1 MMRVKRGF
9 TLIESLIVM
18 FILAS
23 SMTAALYLL
32 TTVVFSTQQ
41 NLKRTKAVY
50 MAQECTELARNL
62 RDTAWINYRPWDCA
76 FGSVND
82 EFVLSP
88 LNTGTVNIASCNNMP
103 GAIKQE
109 VADTNNIVIW
119 QEGSTLTHF
128 PTGGTAI
135 DTGYTRTLKHVD
147 PDSNSDTLDLECTV
161 EWQFNGRD
169 ESITTPQTLTNW
181 RKN

>member
-1 MMRVKRGF
+1 MIKSKHGF

-50 MAQECTELARNL
+50 MAQECAELARNL
-62 RDTAWINYRPWDCA
+62 RDTAWVNYRPWDCS
-76 FGSVND
+76 FGNIGD

-88 LNTGTVNIASCNNMP
+88 TNSASDKISTCNNMP
-103 GAIKQE
+103 GAVQLV
-109 VADTNNIVIW
+109 VANNTNTVVW
-119 QEGSTLTHF
+119 QEGLTLTHF
-128 PTGGTAI
+128 PITPNAI
-135 DTGYTRTLKHVD
+135 DTGYKRVLTHVD
-147 PDSNSDTLDLECTV
+147 LDTNSDTLDLECSV
-161 EWQFNGRD
+161 EWDFNGRPQNV
-169 ESITTPQTLTNW
+169 TTTQTLTNW

>member
-1 MMRVKRGF
+1 MMKLKHGF

-62 RDTAWINYRPWDCA
+62 RDTAWVNYRPWNCA

-88 LNTGTVNIASCNNMP
+88 LNVGTVTIAACNNMP
-103 GAIKQE
+103 GAIKLE
-109 VADTNNIVIW
+109 TADANNPVVW
-119 QEGSTLTHF
+119 QDGSTLTHF
-128 PTGGTAI
+128 PTGGAGI
-135 DTGYTRTLKHVD
+135 DTGYKRTLKHID
-147 PDSNSDTLDLECTV
+147 PDTSADTLDLECTV
-161 EWQFNGRD
+161 EWDFNGRPQNV
-169 ESITTPQTLTNW
+169 TTKQTLTNW